1 MFDQPPSGSG
11 PGVDPNDPL
20 VTPPHAGVGGWFS
33 RCTGALRRSW
43 RQLLPIMLL
52 TQALPAAVTS
62 VLSLALA
69 PSGQL
74 ATGPDGAPILPTG
87 YFADAFTFYGAFLGA
102 SLLLAWVQAIGW
114 AAGSWVVTR
123 QAAGEAVG
131 VGAALRYGL
140 RRALGLWGWI
150 LVAGVLIS
158 VGVCF
163 CVLPGIYVAFALALA
178 GPVYLFER
186 ENPVGRSFQMFHQR
200 FGMVV
205 GRVALVA
212 AVLVVGSLL
221 SAVVEVFGQLAY
233 GTDPMG
239 SAGTAAVAVVVAVLS
254 VLLGTPV
261 YLAQLV
267 GLLVTY
273 AEQRAHE
280 GPVNTARLAAELG

>member
-1 MFDQPPSGSG
+1 MPGQPYGWY
-11 PGVDPNDPL
+11 PGVEPDDPL

-33 RCTGALRRSW
+33 RCVGAVRRSW

-62 VLSLALA
+62 VISLTLA
-69 PSGQL
+69 PSAQP
-74 ATGPDGAPILPTG
+74 ATGPDGAPILPDG
-87 YFADAFTFYGAFLGA
+87 YFADAFTFYGLFLVA
-102 SLLLAWVQAIGW
+102 SLLLAWVQSIGW

-140 RRALGLWGWI
+140 RRALGLWGWT
-150 LVAGVLIS
+150 LVATVLVT
-158 VGVCF
+158 VGICF
-163 CVLPGIYVAFALALA
+163 CVLPGIYAAFALALT

-186 ENPVGRSFQMFHQR
+186 ENPIGRSFQMFHQR
-200 FGMVV
+200 FGMVL
-205 GRVALVA
+205 GRVLLVAVVVVVGALVGG
-212 AVLVVGSLL
+212 VLEIL
-221 SAVVEVFGQLAY
+221 GQIPF
-233 GTDPMG
+233 GTDPMQSTG
-239 SAGTAAVAVVVAVLS
+239 AVAVAAGVAVLS
-254 VLLGTPV
+254 ALLVTPV

-280 GPVNTARLAAELG
+280 GPVNAARLAAELG